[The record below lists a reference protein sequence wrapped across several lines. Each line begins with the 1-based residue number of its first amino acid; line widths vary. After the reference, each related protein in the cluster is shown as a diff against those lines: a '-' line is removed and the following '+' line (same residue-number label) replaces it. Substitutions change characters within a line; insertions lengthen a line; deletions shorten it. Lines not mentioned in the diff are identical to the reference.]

1 MSNSTQIANK
11 RIAKNTL
18 FLYLRQLLTLF
29 LSLYTS
35 RLTLQ
40 VLGVSDFGIYAA
52 VGGITAFLS
61 ILTSSLASST
71 QRFLTFK
78 IGEGNLHELNSTFCT
93 SIQIHILLSGVI
105 ILLAETIGLWWV
117 YEKMVI
123 PSERFDIALWVYQIS
138 VLNAVCTILTAPYNA
153 EIVAH
158 EDLGPFALFS
168 IIDSVLKVIFVA
180 LLFIIEWDRLLM
192 YSLFLFFIQTLNRI
206 ICVAFC
212 KIRYSEC
219 TLRWGINKSLFR
231 SMLGLSGWNL
241 ISNLAIMGFIQG
253 TNIILNFFFG
263 PLLNAAYSVASQAYS
278 GIRQFTSS
286 FQLASN
292 PQIVKLYS
300 QNDLND
306 MHKLVLNVC
315 KYSFYLIFVLS
326 FPFILNAEVIL
337 GIWLKEIPAHSVM
350 FFILLLLFAYVDVM
364 AYPLDVA
371 AQATGQLK
379 KYSIVVSV
387 CVISSLPIS
396 FVFFKLGAV
405 PETILYVAIVV
416 AFIGIFLRLLLL
428 NKLIQLPIRQFV
440 LGAVYKP
447 VLLLIIATLVLVP
460 IKIWMNLDGIMLSII
475 FFIFSFMIVC
485 ILCYKLGLVKNERMM
500 IKEYALK
507 FINKITKS

>member
-219 TLRWGINKSLFR
+219 TLRWGVDKSLFR

-253 TNIILNFFFG
+253 TNIILNIFFG
-263 PLLNAAYSVASQAYS
+263 P
-278 GIRQFTSS
+278 
-286 FQLASN
+286 
-292 PQIVKLYS
+292 
-300 QNDLND
+300 
-306 MHKLVLNVC
+306 
-315 KYSFYLIFVLS
+315 
-326 FPFILNAEVIL
+326 
-337 GIWLKEIPAHSVM
+337 
-350 FFILLLLFAYVDVM
+350 
-364 AYPLDVA
+364 
-371 AQATGQLK
+371 
-379 KYSIVVSV
+379 
-387 CVISSLPIS
+387 
-396 FVFFKLGAV
+396 
-405 PETILYVAIVV
+405 
-416 AFIGIFLRLLLL
+416 
-428 NKLIQLPIRQFV
+428 
-440 LGAVYKP
+440 
-447 VLLLIIATLVLVP
+447 
-460 IKIWMNLDGIMLSII
+460 
-475 FFIFSFMIVC
+475 
-485 ILCYKLGLVKNERMM
+485 
-500 IKEYALK
+500 
-507 FINKITKS
+507 

>member
-1 MSNSTQIANK
+1 
-11 RIAKNTL
+11 
-18 FLYLRQLLTLF
+18 
-29 LSLYTS
+29 
-35 RLTLQ
+35 
-40 VLGVSDFGIYAA
+40 
-52 VGGITAFLS
+52 
-61 ILTSSLASST
+61 LA
-71 QRFLTFK
+71 
-78 IGEGNLHELNSTFCT
+78 
-93 SIQIHILLSGVI
+93 
-105 ILLAETIGLWWV
+105 
-117 YEKMVI
+117 
-123 PSERFDIALWVYQIS
+123 
-138 VLNAVCTILTAPYNA
+138 
-153 EIVAH
+153 
-158 EDLGPFALFS
+158 
-168 IIDSVLKVIFVA
+168 
-180 LLFIIEWDRLLM
+180 
-192 YSLFLFFIQTLNRI
+192 
-206 ICVAFC
+206 
-212 KIRYSEC
+212 
-219 TLRWGINKSLFR
+219 
-231 SMLGLSGWNL
+231 GWNL

-306 MHKLVLNVC
+306 MHKLVINVC

-337 GIWLKEIPAHSVM
+337 SIWLKETPAHSVM

-460 IKIWMNLDGIMLSII
+460 IKIWINLDGIILSII